1 VTKSKDV
8 DESIAFLQ
16 KRSSPSDMSVDSAIS
31 LVGTRDGRPEEWDWE
46 LMEAAEVLALEVANL
61 RFEKECAKNG
71 L

>member
-1 VTKSKDV
+1 
-8 DESIAFLQ
+8 
-16 KRSSPSDMSVDSAIS
+16 
-31 LVGTRDGRPEEWDWE
+31 